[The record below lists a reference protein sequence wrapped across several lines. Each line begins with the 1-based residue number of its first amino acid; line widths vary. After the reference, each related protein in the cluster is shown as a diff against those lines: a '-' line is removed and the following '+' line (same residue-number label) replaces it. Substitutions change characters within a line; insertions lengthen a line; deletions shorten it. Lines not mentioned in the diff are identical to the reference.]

1 MPVDSIEFATRAPCK
16 IKSILRPGPL
26 LVSWVANSRLGKPTR
41 RSVPVAD
48 RPSYFFSSPRAR
60 PVRLN
65 LWFFGF
71 ALAVWAPASSL
82 WAHGAPP
89 TVLGV
94 VTADSQGP
102 TLLRLSAGLAV
113 RDPIQTKKFKYVC
126 SPRWVAPKSPLVTR
140 TGQSSAW
147 LTAEDGVFRVDAV
160 GKVSRVAVQ
169 GIDPLT
175 IRALGAAGS
184 EALALVVSKGAAKVV
199 ALSRPPV
206 AGSAPSVWTGSGEW
220 YGARNSADAMWIVQS
235 AGAVVR
241 LVGVRADGQ
250 ATQEDVAADTSTA
263 TASLAW
269 VSPTADKL
277 YLSLIGKALQRI
289 YEVDRS
295 APYTGPRAAKLLL
308 QDFPFVA
315 GPVALGN
322 RAVAVQVGV
331 LVDIAPTVAA
341 TLDDSRW
348 YTCVDGVTLA
358 DGTAAAF
365 ACSRGEL
372 HTLDATGKP
381 AGLAFAL
388 HQLTPPDYTGFDD
401 ISRFACWAE
410 WSDLARDAGLD
421 PGAEPSGT
429 VAPPDGGSCTAV
441 QSGSTAAPTHPLGG
455 LGSLCAAVFLVW
467 ACRRRSAD
475 SASSCATPIR

>member
-1 MPVDSIEFATRAPCK
+1 MPRGSLE
-16 IKSILRPGPL
+16 
-26 LVSWVANSRLGKPTR
+26 VAACP
-41 RSVPVAD
+41 
-48 RPSYFFSSPRAR
+48 R
-60 PVRLN
+60 PVGQSFWL
-65 LWFFGF
+65 L
-71 ALAVWAPASSL
+71 ALTLAVWAPSSTL
-82 WAHGAPP
+82 WAHGTPP

-113 RDPIQTKKFKYVC
+113 RDPIQPKKFKYVC

-147 LTAEDGVFRVDAV
+147 LTAEEGVFRVDAA
-160 GKVSRVAVQ
+160 GKVNRAAVQ
-169 GIDPLT
+169 GLDPLT

-220 YGARNSADAMWIVQS
+220 HGARNSADAMWIVQS

-331 LVDIAPTVAA
+331 LVDIAPIVTV

-365 ACSRGEL
+365 ACARGEL
-372 HTLDATGKP
+372 HALNASGKP
-381 AGLAFAL
+381 AGQAFAL

-410 WSDLARDAGLD
+410 WGDLARDAGLD
-421 PGAEPSGT
+421 PGAEPPGT
-429 VAPPDGGSCTAV
+429 VAPADGGSCTVA
-441 QSGSTAAPTHPLGG
+441 G
-455 LGSLCAAVFLVW
+455 LGSPASAESRLGGYAALLAAALLAWVGS
-467 ACRRRSAD
+467 RR
-475 SASSCATPIR
+475 